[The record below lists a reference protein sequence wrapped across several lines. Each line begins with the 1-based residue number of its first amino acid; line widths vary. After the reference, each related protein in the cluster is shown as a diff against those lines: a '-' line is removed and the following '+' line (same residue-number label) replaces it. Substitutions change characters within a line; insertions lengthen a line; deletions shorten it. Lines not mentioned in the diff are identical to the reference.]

1 MKVDEIIKQ
10 VRWCIDEETSGTA
23 YLTDN
28 KDDVYMEN
36 IIRAKIPDALHWI
49 AITASASSVLSSSS
63 STEKNT
69 SSDVASTTTTMTVTS
84 FDGHEDIGV
93 ITMPSSVSVFNI
105 NRVRGKGWHKAV
117 VPVEDTSDEA
127 LMMFDDTSKGTI
139 DRPQAAIMRVKPLK
153 VLVQPMPSDGTVSV
167 SYVGVPTGITKGS
180 GEEEGDSVEI
190 SDNFRGAFIY
200 YIAFLLLSA
209 YDDSKANQMY
219 SIALQQLG
227 ANQTK

>member
-10 VRWCIDEETSGTA
+10 VRWCIDEETSGTS
-23 YLTDN
+23 YITDD

-63 STEKNT
+63 STQKNA
-69 SSDVASTTTTMTVTS
+69 SSDVASTTATMTVTS

-117 VPVEDTSDEA
+117 IPVEDTSDEA
-127 LMMFDDTSKGTI
+127 LMMFDDTSKGTV
-139 DRPQAAIMRVKPLK
+139 DRPQAAIMRVKPLQ
-153 VLVQPMPSDGTVSV
+153 VLVQPMPSDGTISV
-167 SYVGVPTGITKGS
+167 SYVGVPTDVTNGS
-180 GEEEGDSVEI
+180 GEEDDSVEI
-190 SDNFRGAFIY
+190 SNNFRGAFIY
-200 YIAFLLLSA
+200 YLAFLLLSA

>member
-63 STEKNT
+63 STQKNA
-69 SSDVASTTTTMTVTS
+69 SSDVASTTATMTVTS

-117 VPVEDTSDEA
+117 IPVEDTSDEA

-167 SYVGVPTGITKGS
+167 SYVGVPTDITKGS
-180 GEEEGDSVEI
+180 GEEGDSVEI

-219 SIALQQLG
+219 SIAMQQLG

>member
-63 STEKNT
+63 STQKNA
-69 SSDVASTTTTMTVTS
+69 SSDVASTTATMTVTS

-117 VPVEDTSDEA
+117 IPVEDTSDEA
-127 LMMFDDTSKGTI
+127 LMMFDDTSKGTV
-139 DRPQAAIMRVKPLK
+139 DRPQAAIMRVKPLQ
-153 VLVQPMPSDGTVSV
+153 VLVQPMPSDGTISV
-167 SYVGVPTGITKGS
+167 SYVGVPTDVTKGS
-180 GEEEGDSVEI
+180 GEEGDSVEI

-200 YIAFLLLSA
+200 YLAFLLLSA

>member
-63 STEKNT
+63 STQKNA

-105 NRVRGKGWHKAV
+105 NRVRGNGWHKAV

-167 SYVGVPTGITKGS
+167 SYVGVPTDITKG
-180 GEEEGDSVEI
+180 GGEEGDSVEI

>member
-10 VRWCIDEETSGTA
+10 VRWCIDEEASGTS
-23 YLTDN
+23 YITDD

-63 STEKNT
+63 STQKNA
-69 SSDVASTTTTMTVTS
+69 SSDVASTTATMTVTS
-84 FDGHEDIGV
+84 FDDHEDIGV

-139 DRPQAAIMRVKPLK
+139 DRPQAAIMRVKPLQ

-167 SYVGVPTGITKGS
+167 SYVGVPTDITTGS
-180 GEEEGDSVEI
+180 GEEGDSVEI

>member
-63 STEKNT
+63 STQKNS

-127 LMMFDDTSKGTI
+127 LMMFDETSKGTI
-139 DRPQAAIMRVKPLK
+139 DRPQAAIMRVKPLQ

-167 SYVGVPTGITKGS
+167 SYVGVPTDITKG
-180 GEEEGDSVEI
+180 GGEEGDSVEI

>member
-10 VRWCIDEETSGTA
+10 VRWCIDEETSATSYIA
-23 YLTDN
+23 DD
-28 KDDVYMEN
+28 KDDVYMDN

-63 STEKNT
+63 STQKNS
-69 SSDVASTTTTMTVTS
+69 SSDVASTTATMTVTS

-117 VPVEDTSDEA
+117 IPVEDTSDEA
-127 LMMFDDTSKGTI
+127 LMMFDDTSKGTV
-139 DRPQAAIMRVKPLK
+139 DRPQAAIMRVKPLQ
-153 VLVQPMPSDGTVSV
+153 VLVQPMPSDGTISV
-167 SYVGVPTGITKGS
+167 SYVGVPTDVTNGS
-180 GEEEGDSVEI
+180 GEEDDSVEI

-200 YIAFLLLSA
+200 YLAFLLLSA

>member
-63 STEKNT
+63 STQKNA

-84 FDGHEDIGV
+84 FDDNEDIGV

-127 LMMFDDTSKGTI
+127 LMMFDETSKGTI
-139 DRPQAAIMRVKPLK
+139 DRPQAAIMRVKPLQ

-167 SYVGVPTGITKGS
+167 SYVGVPTDITKG
-180 GEEEGDSVEI
+180 GGEEGDSVEI

>member
-10 VRWCIDEETSGTA
+10 VRWCIDEEASGTS
-23 YLTDN
+23 YITDD

-63 STEKNT
+63 STQKNA
-69 SSDVASTTTTMTVTS
+69 SSDVASTTATMTVTS
-84 FDGHEDIGV
+84 FDEHEDIGV

-167 SYVGVPTGITKGS
+167 SYVGVPTDITKGS
-180 GEEEGDSVEI
+180 GEEGDSVEI

>member
-10 VRWCIDEETSGTA
+10 VRWCIDEETYCTS
-23 YLTDN
+23 YITDD

-63 STEKNT
+63 STQKNA
-69 SSDVASTTTTMTVTS
+69 SSDVASTTATMTVTS
-84 FDGHEDIGV
+84 FDEHEDIGV

-117 VPVEDTSDEA
+117 IPVEDTSDEA
-127 LMMFDDTSKGTI
+127 LMMFDDTSKGTA
-139 DRPQAAIMRVKPLK
+139 DRPQAAIMRVKPLQ
-153 VLVQPMPSDGTVSV
+153 VLVQPMPSDGTISV
-167 SYVGVPTGITKGS
+167 SYVGVPTDVTKGS
-180 GEEEGDSVEI
+180 SEEDDSVEI

-200 YIAFLLLSA
+200 YLAFLLLSA

>member
-10 VRWCIDEETSGTA
+10 VRWCIDEETSGTS
-23 YLTDN
+23 YITDD
-28 KDDVYMEN
+28 KDDMYMEN

-63 STEKNT
+63 STQKNA
-69 SSDVASTTTTMTVTS
+69 SSDVASTTATMTVTS

-117 VPVEDTSDEA
+117 IPVEDTSDEA
-127 LMMFDDTSKGTI
+127 LMMFDDTSKGTV
-139 DRPQAAIMRVKPLK
+139 DRPQAAIMRVKPLQ
-153 VLVQPMPSDGTVSV
+153 VLVQPMPSDGTISV
-167 SYVGVPTGITKGS
+167 SYVGVPTNVTNGS
-180 GEEEGDSVEI
+180 GEEDDSVEI

-200 YIAFLLLSA
+200 YLAFLLLSA

>member
-63 STEKNT
+63 STQKNA

-127 LMMFDDTSKGTI
+127 LMMFDETSKGTI
-139 DRPQAAIMRVKPLK
+139 DRPQAAIMRVKPLQ
-153 VLVQPMPSDGTVSV
+153 VLVQPMPSDGTVYV
-167 SYVGVPTGITKGS
+167 SYVGVPTDITKG
-180 GEEEGDSVEI
+180 GGEEGDSVEI

>member
-10 VRWCIDEETSGTA
+10 VRWCIDEETSGTS
-23 YLTDN
+23 YITDD

-63 STEKNT
+63 STQKNA
-69 SSDVASTTTTMTVTS
+69 SSDVASTTATMTVTS

-105 NRVRGKGWHKAV
+105 NRVRGNGWHKAV
-117 VPVEDTSDEA
+117 IPVEDTSDEA
-127 LMMFDDTSKGTI
+127 LMMFDDTSKGTV
-139 DRPQAAIMRVKPLK
+139 DRPQAAIMRVKPLQ
-153 VLVQPMPSDGTVSV
+153 VLVQPMPSDGTISV
-167 SYVGVPTGITKGS
+167 SYVGVPTDVTKGN
-180 GEEEGDSVEI
+180 GEEDDSVEI

-200 YIAFLLLSA
+200 YLAFLLLSA

>member
-63 STEKNT
+63 STQKNA
-69 SSDVASTTTTMTVTS
+69 SSDVASTTATMTVTS

-117 VPVEDTSDEA
+117 IPVEDTSDEA

-139 DRPQAAIMRVKPLK
+139 DRPQAAIMRVKPLQ
-153 VLVQPMPSDGTVSV
+153 VLVQPMPSDGTISV
-167 SYVGVPTGITKGS
+167 SYVGVPTDVTKGS
-180 GEEEGDSVEI
+180 GEEDDSVEI

-200 YIAFLLLSA
+200 YLAFLLLSA

>member
-63 STEKNT
+63 STQKNA

-139 DRPQAAIMRVKPLK
+139 DRPQAAIMRVKPLQ
-153 VLVQPMPSDGTVSV
+153 VLVQPTPSDGTVSV
-167 SYVGVPTGITKGS
+167 SYVGVPTDITKGS
-180 GEEEGDSVEI
+180 GEEGDSVEI
-190 SDNFRGAFIY
+190 SDNFRSAFIY

>member
-63 STEKNT
+63 STQKNA

-167 SYVGVPTGITKGS
+167 SYVGVPTDITKG
-180 GEEEGDSVEI
+180 GGEEGDSVEI

>member
-10 VRWCIDEETSGTA
+10 VRWCIDEETSGTS
-23 YLTDN
+23 YITDD

-63 STEKNT
+63 STQKKA
-69 SSDVASTTTTMTVTS
+69 SSDVASTTATMTVTS

-117 VPVEDTSDEA
+117 IPVEDTSDEA
-127 LMMFDDTSKGTI
+127 LMMFNDNSKGTF
-139 DRPQAAIMRVKPLK
+139 DRPQAAIMRVKPLQ
-153 VLVQPMPSDGTVSV
+153 VLVQPMPSDGTISV
-167 SYVGVPTGITKGS
+167 SYVGVPTDVTNCS
-180 GEEEGDSVEI
+180 GEEDCSVEI

-200 YIAFLLLSA
+200 YLAFLLLSA

>member
-10 VRWCIDEETSGTA
+10 VRWCIDEETSGTS
-23 YLTDN
+23 YITDD

-63 STEKNT
+63 STQKNA

-127 LMMFDDTSKGTI
+127 LMMFDETSKGTV
-139 DRPQAAIMRVKPLK
+139 DRPQAAIMRVKPLQ
-153 VLVQPMPSDGTVSV
+153 VLVQPMPSDGAISV
-167 SYVGVPTGITKGS
+167 SYVGVPTDITKG
-180 GEEEGDSVEI
+180 GGEEGDSVEI

>member
-10 VRWCIDEETSGTA
+10 VRWCIDEETSGTS
-23 YLTDN
+23 YITDD

-63 STEKNT
+63 STQKNA

-84 FDGHEDIGV
+84 FDDHEDIGV

-139 DRPQAAIMRVKPLK
+139 DRPQAAIMRVKPLQ

-167 SYVGVPTGITKGS
+167 SYVGVPTDITKGS
-180 GEEEGDSVEI
+180 GEEGDSVEI

-200 YIAFLLLSA
+200 YITFLLLSA

>member
-10 VRWCIDEETSGTA
+10 VRWCIDEETSGTS
-23 YLTDN
+23 YITDD

-63 STEKNT
+63 STQKNA
-69 SSDVASTTTTMTVTS
+69 SSGVASTTATMTVTS

-117 VPVEDTSDEA
+117 IPVEDTSDEA
-127 LMMFDDTSKGTI
+127 LMMFDDTSKGTV
-139 DRPQAAIMRVKPLK
+139 DRPQAAIMRVKPLQ
-153 VLVQPMPSDGTVSV
+153 VLVQPMPSDGTISV
-167 SYVGVPTGITKGS
+167 SYVGVPTNVTNGS
-180 GEEEGDSVEI
+180 GEEDDSVEI

-200 YIAFLLLSA
+200 YLAFLLLSA

>member
-10 VRWCIDEETSGTA
+10 VRWCIDEETSGTS
-23 YLTDN
+23 YITDD

-63 STEKNT
+63 STQKNA
-69 SSDVASTTTTMTVTS
+69 SSDVASTTATMTVTS

-117 VPVEDTSDEA
+117 IPVEDTSDEA

-139 DRPQAAIMRVKPLK
+139 DRPQAAIMRVKPLQ
-153 VLVQPMPSDGTVSV
+153 VLVQPMPSDGKISV
-167 SYVGVPTGITKGS
+167 SYVGVPTDVTNGS
-180 GEEEGDSVEI
+180 GEEGDSVEI

-200 YIAFLLLSA
+200 YLAFLLLSA

>member
-63 STEKNT
+63 STQKNS

-84 FDGHEDIGV
+84 FDDHEDIGV

-127 LMMFDDTSKGTI
+127 LMMFDETSKGTI
-139 DRPQAAIMRVKPLK
+139 DRPQAAIMRVKPLR
-153 VLVQPMPSDGTVSV
+153 VLVQPMPSDGIVSV
-167 SYVGVPTGITKGS
+167 SYVGVPTDITKGN
-180 GEEEGDSVEI
+180 EGDSVEI

-200 YIAFLLLSA
+200 YLAFLLLSA

>member
-10 VRWCIDEETSGTA
+10 VRWCIDEETSGTS
-23 YLTDN
+23 YITDD

-63 STEKNT
+63 STQKNA
-69 SSDVASTTTTMTVTS
+69 SSDVASTTATMTVTS
-84 FDGHEDIGV
+84 FDGNEDIGV

-117 VPVEDTSDEA
+117 IPVEDTSDEA
-127 LMMFDDTSKGTI
+127 LMMFDDTSKGTV
-139 DRPQAAIMRVKPLK
+139 DRPQAAIMRVKPLQ
-153 VLVQPMPSDGTVSV
+153 VLVQPMPSDGTISV
-167 SYVGVPTGITKGS
+167 SYVGVPTDVTKGS
-180 GEEEGDSVEI
+180 GEEDDSVEI

-200 YIAFLLLSA
+200 YLAFLLLSA

>member
-10 VRWCIDEETSGTA
+10 VRWCIDEETSGTS
-23 YLTDN
+23 YITDD

-63 STEKNT
+63 STQKNA
-69 SSDVASTTTTMTVTS
+69 SYDVASTTATMTVTS

-117 VPVEDTSDEA
+117 IPVEDTSDEA
-127 LMMFDDTSKGTI
+127 LMMFDDTSKGTV
-139 DRPQAAIMRVKPLK
+139 DRPQAAIMRVKPLQ
-153 VLVQPMPSDGTVSV
+153 VLVQPMPSDGTISV
-167 SYVGVPTGITKGS
+167 SYVGVPTDVTTGS
-180 GEEEGDSVEI
+180 GEEDDSVEI

-200 YIAFLLLSA
+200 YLAFLLLSA

>member
-10 VRWCIDEETSGTA
+10 VRWCIDEETSGTS
-23 YLTDN
+23 YITDD
-28 KDDVYMEN
+28 KEDVYMEN

-63 STEKNT
+63 STQKNA
-69 SSDVASTTTTMTVTS
+69 SSDVASTTATMTVTS

-117 VPVEDTSDEA
+117 IPVEDTSDEA
-127 LMMFDDTSKGTI
+127 LMMFDDTSKGTV
-139 DRPQAAIMRVKPLK
+139 DRPQAAIMRVKPLQ
-153 VLVQPMPSDGTVSV
+153 VLVQPMPSDGTISV
-167 SYVGVPTGITKGS
+167 SYVGVPTDVTNGS
-180 GEEEGDSVEI
+180 GEEDDSVEI

-200 YIAFLLLSA
+200 YLAFLLLSA

>member
-10 VRWCIDEETSGTA
+10 VRWCIDEETSATSYIA
-23 YLTDN
+23 DD
-28 KDDVYMEN
+28 KDDVYMDN

-63 STEKNT
+63 STQKNS
-69 SSDVASTTTTMTVTS
+69 SSDVASTTATMTVTS

-117 VPVEDTSDEA
+117 IPVEDTSDEA
-127 LMMFDDTSKGTI
+127 LMMFDDTSKGTV
-139 DRPQAAIMRVKPLK
+139 DRPQAAIMRVKPLQ
-153 VLVQPMPSDGTVSV
+153 VLVQPMPSDGTISV
-167 SYVGVPTGITKGS
+167 SYVGVPTDVTNGS
-180 GEEEGDSVEI
+180 GEEDDSVEI
-190 SDNFRGAFIY
+190 SDNLRGAFIY
-200 YIAFLLLSA
+200 YLAFLLLSA

>member
-63 STEKNT
+63 STQKNA

-127 LMMFDDTSKGTI
+127 LMMFDETSKGTI
-139 DRPQAAIMRVKPLK
+139 DRPQAAIMRVKPLR

-167 SYVGVPTGITKGS
+167 SYVGVPTDITKG
-180 GEEEGDSVEI
+180 GGEEGDSVEI

-200 YIAFLLLSA
+200 YLAFLLLSA

>member
-10 VRWCIDEETSGTA
+10 VRWCIDEETSGTS
-23 YLTDN
+23 YITDD

-63 STEKNT
+63 STQKNA
-69 SSDVASTTTTMTVTS
+69 SSDVASTTATMTVTS

-117 VPVEDTSDEA
+117 IPVEDTSAEA
-127 LMMFDDTSKGTI
+127 LMMFDDTSKGTV
-139 DRPQAAIMRVKPLK
+139 DRPQPAIMRVKPLQ
-153 VLVQPMPSDGTVSV
+153 VLVQPMPSDGTISV
-167 SYVGVPTGITKGS
+167 SYVGVPTDVTKDS
-180 GEEEGDSVEI
+180 GEEGDSVEI

-200 YIAFLLLSA
+200 YLAFLLLSA

>member
-10 VRWCIDEETSGTA
+10 VRWCIDEETSGTS
-23 YLTDN
+23 YITDD

-63 STEKNT
+63 STQKNA
-69 SSDVASTTTTMTVTS
+69 SSDVASTTATMTVTS

-117 VPVEDTSDEA
+117 IPVEDTSDEA
-127 LMMFDDTSKGTI
+127 LMMFDDTSKGTV
-139 DRPQAAIMRVKPLK
+139 DRPQAVIMRVKPLQ
-153 VLVQPMPSDGTVSV
+153 VLVQPMPSDGTISV
-167 SYVGVPTGITKGS
+167 SYVGVPTDVTKGS
-180 GEEEGDSVEI
+180 GEEDDSVEI

-200 YIAFLLLSA
+200 YLAFLLLSA

>member
-63 STEKNT
+63 STQKNA

-167 SYVGVPTGITKGS
+167 SYVGVPTDITKGS
-180 GEEEGDSVEI
+180 GEEGDSVEI

-227 ANQTK
+227 VNQTK

>member
-10 VRWCIDEETSGTA
+10 VRWCIDEETSGTS
-23 YLTDN
+23 YITDD

-63 STEKNT
+63 STEKNA
-69 SSDVASTTTTMTVTS
+69 SSDVVSTTTTMTVTS

-105 NRVRGKGWHKAV
+105 NRVRGNGWHKAV
-117 VPVEDTSDEA
+117 IPVEDTSDEA
-127 LMMFDDTSKGTI
+127 LMMFDDTSKGTV
-139 DRPQAAIMRVKPLK
+139 DRPQAAIMRVKPLQ
-153 VLVQPMPSDGTVSV
+153 VLVQPMPSDGTISV
-167 SYVGVPTGITKGS
+167 SYVGVPTDVTKGS
-180 GEEEGDSVEI
+180 GEGDDSVEI

-200 YIAFLLLSA
+200 YLAFLLLSA

>member
-49 AITASASSVLSSSS
+49 AITASSSSVLSSSS
-63 STEKNT
+63 STQKNA

-105 NRVRGKGWHKAV
+105 NRVRGRGWHKAV

-127 LMMFDDTSKGTI
+127 LMMFDDTSKGTV
-139 DRPQAAIMRVKPLK
+139 DRPQAAIMRVKPLQ

-167 SYVGVPTGITKGS
+167 SYVGVPTDITKGS
-180 GEEEGDSVEI
+180 GEEGDSVEI

-200 YIAFLLLSA
+200 YLAFLLLSA

>member
-23 YLTDN
+23 YLADD

-63 STEKNT
+63 STQKNA
-69 SSDVASTTTTMTVTS
+69 SSDVASTTATMTVTS
-84 FDGHEDIGV
+84 FDDHEDIGV

-117 VPVEDTSDEA
+117 IPVEDTSDEA
-127 LMMFDDTSKGTI
+127 LMMFDDTSKGTV
-139 DRPQAAIMRVKPLK
+139 DRPQAAIMRVKPLQ
-153 VLVQPMPSDGTVSV
+153 VLVQPMPSDGTISV
-167 SYVGVPTGITKGS
+167 SYVGVPTDVTKGS
-180 GEEEGDSVEI
+180 SEEDDSVEI

-200 YIAFLLLSA
+200 YLAFLLLSA

>member
-10 VRWCIDEETSGTA
+10 VRWCIDEETSGTS
-23 YLTDN
+23 YITDD

-63 STEKNT
+63 STQKNA
-69 SSDVASTTTTMTVTS
+69 SSDVASTTATMTVTP

-117 VPVEDTSDEA
+117 IPVDDTSDEA
-127 LMMFDDTSKGTI
+127 LMMFDDTSKGTV
-139 DRPQAAIMRVKPLK
+139 DRPQAAIMRVKPLQ
-153 VLVQPMPSDGTVSV
+153 VLVQPMPSDGTISV
-167 SYVGVPTGITKGS
+167 SYVGVPTDVTKGS
-180 GEEEGDSVEI
+180 GEEDDSVEI

-200 YIAFLLLSA
+200 YLAFLLLSA

>member
-10 VRWCIDEETSGTA
+10 VRWCIDEETSGTS
-23 YLTDN
+23 YITDD

-63 STEKNT
+63 STQKNA
-69 SSDVASTTTTMTVTS
+69 SSDVASTTATMTVTP

-117 VPVEDTSDEA
+117 IPVEDTSDEA
-127 LMMFDDTSKGTI
+127 LMMFDDTSKGTV
-139 DRPQAAIMRVKPLK
+139 DRPQAAIMRVKPLQ
-153 VLVQPMPSDGTVSV
+153 VLVQPMPSDGTISV
-167 SYVGVPTGITKGS
+167 SYVGVPTDVTKGS
-180 GEEEGDSVEI
+180 GKEDDSVEI

>member
-117 VPVEDTSDEA
+117 IPVEDTSDEA

-139 DRPQAAIMRVKPLK
+139 DRPQAAIMRVKPLQ

-167 SYVGVPTGITKGS
+167 SYVGVPTDITKG
-180 GEEEGDSVEI
+180 GGEEGDSVEI

>member
-10 VRWCIDEETSGTA
+10 VRWCIDEETSGTS
-23 YLTDN
+23 YITDD

-63 STEKNT
+63 STQKNA
-69 SSDVASTTTTMTVTS
+69 SSDVASTTATMTVTS

-117 VPVEDTSDEA
+117 IPVEDTSDEA
-127 LMMFDDTSKGTI
+127 LMMFDDTSKGTV
-139 DRPQAAIMRVKPLK
+139 DRPQAAIMRVKPLQ
-153 VLVQPMPSDGTVSV
+153 VLVQPMPSDGAISV
-167 SYVGVPTGITKGS
+167 SYVGVPTDVTNGS
-180 GEEEGDSVEI
+180 GEEDDSVEI

-200 YIAFLLLSA
+200 YLAFLLLSA

>member
-10 VRWCIDEETSGTA
+10 VRWCIDEETSDTS
-23 YLTDN
+23 YITDD

-63 STEKNT
+63 STQKNA
-69 SSDVASTTTTMTVTS
+69 SSDVASTTATMTVTS

-117 VPVEDTSDEA
+117 IPVEDTSDEA
-127 LMMFDDTSKGTI
+127 LMMFDDTSKGTV
-139 DRPQAAIMRVKPLK
+139 DRPQAAIMRVKPLQ
-153 VLVQPMPSDGTVSV
+153 VLVQPMPSDGTISV
-167 SYVGVPTGITKGS
+167 SYVGVPTDVTKDS
-180 GEEEGDSVEI
+180 GEEDDSVEI
-190 SDNFRGAFIY
+190 SDYFRGAFIY
-200 YIAFLLLSA
+200 YLAFLLLSA

>member
-10 VRWCIDEETSGTA
+10 VRWCIDEETSGTSHI
-23 YLTDN
+23 TDD

-63 STEKNT
+63 STQKNA
-69 SSDVASTTTTMTVTS
+69 SSDVASTTATMTVTS

-117 VPVEDTSDEA
+117 IPVEDTSDEA
-127 LMMFDDTSKGTI
+127 LMMFDDTSKGTV
-139 DRPQAAIMRVKPLK
+139 DRPQAAIMRVKPLQ
-153 VLVQPMPSDGTVSV
+153 VLVQPMPSDGTISV
-167 SYVGVPTGITKGS
+167 SYVGVPTDVTKGS
-180 GEEEGDSVEI
+180 GEEDDSVEI

-200 YIAFLLLSA
+200 YLAFLLLSA